1 MTSGSSPVPDAGARG
16 PSGGEPPS
24 PGPSTTEGSVSGGTP
39 PRGGSPLYAVLPGGI
54 DDPAAPSGGNR
65 YDRAVL
71 SLLPDVHEIAVPGSW
86 PSPEPA
92 ARHALSVALA
102 DIPDK
107 SDVLVDGLVG
117 CGVPE
122 ILAPHALRL
131 RLIVLVHLPL
141 SDETGLAPELAEEL
155 RAKERRALH
164 LATTVIATSEAA
176 AERVAT
182 MHGLPRVEVAPPG
195 VDRAELTEPRAD
207 GRRLLCVASVSPR
220 KGQDLLVAALQ
231 DDLAELDWECTFAG
245 ALVRPVPHHDSRL
258 RFVGALPPAELDG
271 AYRNSDVLIL
281 PSRAETYGMVVTEAL
296 ARGLPVIATA
306 VGGVPEALGTVADTT
321 AFDTAAPDTAAFDTA
336 APGGPVG
343 DVTPPGTLPGILIP
357 PDDRAALSAAIRA
370 WLTDDALRQRLR
382 AAAQARRETLP
393 TWAGTARLLSTI
405 CTGDPQ

>member
-1 MTSGSSPVPDAGARG
+1 MWV
-16 PSGGEPPS
+16 
-24 PGPSTTEGSVSGGTP
+24 
-39 PRGGSPLYAVLPGGI
+39 VLPGGI
-54 DDPAAPSGGNR
+54 DDPTAPSGGNR

-92 ARHALSVALA
+92 ARRALSAALA

-141 SDETGLAPELAEEL
+141 SDETGLAPEIAEEL
-155 RAKERRALH
+155 RAKEGRSLH

-321 AFDTAAPDTAAFDTA
+321 AFDTAAPSD
-336 APGGPVG
+336 PVG
-343 DVTPPGTLPGILIP
+343 GVTQPGTLPGILIP

-370 WLTDDALRQRLR
+370 WLTDDALRQSLR
-382 AAAQARRETLP
+382 AAARARRETLP
-393 TWAGTARLLSTI
+393 TWAGTARLLSAI
-405 CTGDPQ
+405 CTGEPQ